1 MSKKRSVSAASDPL
15 LLVGRVSSIA
25 SFGLFVIFVANY
37 VDARMKNAQ
46 EVKFQEQLIAESS
59 EQQILLDQFKA
70 EASKWDQETQQLNQR
85 AISEEEIASIQDKL
99 IELAKMH
106 GCTLKKVSPRS
117 VYVRPLVEKKSL
129 SNATEHREE
138 ASGMPGNREEFEVH
152 EAGLTLSSEGDFQST
167 LRLLDAIKNANWFI
181 STHQLVLRR
190 DPAQASILAM
200 ELELNFLS
208 LKLKSETN
216 L

>member
-1 MSKKRSVSAASDPL
+1 MSKKRSITTSSDPL
-15 LLVGRVSSIA
+15 RLVGRVSTITSY
-25 SFGLFVIFVANY
+25 GLFVILVVNY

-46 EVKFQEQLIAESS
+46 EVKILEQLTTEHSD
-59 EQQILLDQFKA
+59 QQVLLEQFKA
-70 EASKWDQETQQLNQR
+70 DASKWEQEIDQLNQR

-99 IELAKMH
+99 IELTKKH

-117 VYVRPLVEKKSL
+117 VYIRPLIETDSTP
-129 SNATEHREE
+129 STEHREIN
-138 ASGMPGNREEFEVH
+138 SGMPGSRKEFEVH
-152 EAGLTLSSEGDFQST
+152 EAGLTLSSEGDFQNT
-167 LRLLDAIKNANWFI
+167 LRLIDAIKNANWFT

-190 DPAQASILAM
+190 DPAQTSILAM

-208 LKLKSETN
+208 LKLKTEKN